1 MGPWILSRKRQG
13 RKECLSLLLSACK
26 CPGSCAS
33 VRLGPG
39 RRENLSLWVEPW
51 VYPRPGASSGK
62 NDHASCLGLAAF
74 PTFSENIRDERLRV
88 SWPGVPA
95 TEKLLNL
102 PSFPGRKARGG
113 GGKVATIPAAPPW
126 PRRRTVWLEK
136 TYFMEK
142 IIQYLHCRRRGSWS
156 PRL

>member
-1 MGPWILSRKRQG
+1 MSQLVCSSEAGPWAKGEFVPVG
-13 RKECLSLLLSACK
+13 R
-26 CPGSCAS
+26 G
-33 VRLGPG
+33 
-39 RRENLSLWVEPW
+39 W

-74 PTFSENIRDERLRV
+74 PTFSKNSGDERLRV

-95 TEKLLNL
+95 AEKLLNL

-113 GGKVATIPAAPPW
+113 GGKVATIPAAAPW
-126 PRRRTVWLEK
+126 PRRWTVWLEE

-156 PRL
+156 PRLQCP